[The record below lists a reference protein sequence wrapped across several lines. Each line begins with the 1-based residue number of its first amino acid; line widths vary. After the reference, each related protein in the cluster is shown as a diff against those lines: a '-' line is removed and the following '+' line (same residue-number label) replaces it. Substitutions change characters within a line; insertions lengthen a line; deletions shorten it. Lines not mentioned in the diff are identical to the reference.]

1 MIKLLQDA
9 LSLHAEAQVII
20 IQNPSCWIK
29 YLSSNFAW
37 ALREF
42 EWYFAKDRF
51 LFAAT
56 AADYCGQWVC
66 IINRLL
72 AKYAGDEPI
81 EAINEDIV
89 KEDTAGRPLR
99 TRSMD
104 GFAANKGKNQPV
116 DIKVFQG
123 ATEVHQKQDSFDDD
137 AIGADIGAEDVTAT
151 KVILVTISMKTMMR
165 FD

>member
-1 MIKLLQDA
+1 
-9 LSLHAEAQVII
+9 
-20 IQNPSCWIK
+20 
-29 YLSSNFAW
+29 LSSNFAW

-104 GFAANKGKNQPV
+104 GFAANKGKN
-116 DIKVFQG
+116 
-123 ATEVHQKQDSFDDD
+123 
-137 AIGADIGAEDVTAT
+137 
-151 KVILVTISMKTMMR
+151 
-165 FD
+165 